1 MLLFIDPF
9 FKLKQKVIV
18 CIFQRRKGSFFCR
31 GLQQQFFYT
40 IKAGKASKS
49 FPLLLFISIFSDGY
63 LLPAFSHPILSCMV
77 SSTKSRHSQPLPFVK
92 S

>member
-1 MLLFIDPF
+1 MTFD
-9 FKLKQKVIV
+9 KLSDITFSVIK
-18 CIFQRRKGSFFCR
+18 KGSFFCR
-31 GLQQQFFYT
+31 GLQQQFFYM